1 MKRSGIIVVL
11 VFTLALA
18 LAAPA
23 VADRRPYTFDRAH
36 SQVNFVAEALFL
48 TAHGYFEKFDADVQ
62 LDAEK
67 LENSSLAFTIDVASI
82 NTRVER
88 RDNHLR
94 SADFF
99 DVANHPKI
107 TFVATKI
114 RQVDSR
120 NLVITG
126 DLTIRGKTKT
136 IDVPTVL
143 VFLREGRG
151 RFKGEFKINR
161 QEFGVSYNSRANPIE
176 DEILVQFDL
185 NVLDQQMM
193 EERRR
198 QQQQQQP
205 PPRPPQPTTR

>member
-1 MKRSGIIVVL
+1 MKRSGIVVVL
-11 VFTLALA
+11 AFALA
-18 LAAPA
+18 LVPLCGTAAE
-23 VADRRPYTFDRAH
+23 RRPYTFDRAH

-48 TAHGYFEKFDADVQ
+48 TAHGYFERFDADVQ
-62 LDAEK
+62 LDSEK
-67 LENSSLAFTIDVASI
+67 LENSALTFTIDAASI

-114 RQVDSR
+114 RQVDGR

-126 DLTIRGKTKT
+126 DLSIRGKTKT
-136 IDVPTVL
+136 IDVPTIL

-161 QEFGVSYNSRANPIE
+161 QEFGISYNSRANPIE
-176 DEILVQFDL
+176 DEVLVQFDL
-185 NVLDQQMM
+185 NLMDQQQM
-193 EERRR
+193 
-198 QQQQQQP
+198 QQRMQQP
-205 PPRPPQPTTR
+205 AKSGQRPPQ